1 MPLPPLVTT
10 IDLALAVIAL
20 ELVLIGV
27 ASWRGSSS
35 PRRALLLTVLSGLG
49 LLLALR
55 TVAVGADPRL
65 TLAALTLGGLAHAA
79 DITMRLRRGGSP
91 AAALTRQP

>member
-10 IDLALAVIAL
+10 IDLALGVIGI
-20 ELVLIGV
+20 ELLLIGL
-27 ASWRGSSS
+27 AALRGSSFGR
-35 PRRALLLTVLSGLG
+35 PALLLTVLSGLG

-79 DITMRLRRGGSP
+79 DLATRLRQRTDRSLRP
-91 AAALTRQP
+91 